1 MDGWNHISWMWK
13 NISIFYITVPT
24 SIKMFKFASKNANQF
39 YSYVSNFNSLCYDIE
54 PRVNKEKEKIS
65 FNLLKDML
73 TLFTTVQS
81 FSYAKDI
88 KEKHKIKS
96 NKSKSSSL
104 WKEINNSL
112 PAKIWIIECF
122 IKASC
127 SLRQWL

>member
-1 MDGWNHISWMWK
+1 
-13 NISIFYITVPT
+13 
-24 SIKMFKFASKNANQF
+24 MFGFSSKKGNQF

-65 FNLLKDML
+65 FNLLEDML

-96 NKSKSSSL
+96 NKSKKLIIMKRNQEMQPQQRYGLLNASQSQLQSQAMIL
-104 WKEINNSL
+104 NICQNSYFYSH
-112 PAKIWIIECF
+112 PF
-122 IKASC
+122 
-127 SLRQWL
+127 